1 MNFFKNPNFDSIK
14 ILAGLLIVAGAGY
27 FLFSGSG
34 DRGLGQAGKVFK
46 GDKKDFAVNEGSNF
60 KEKYIVK
67 VSTSFDGQGGCTVTF
82 TFSDGTS
89 TTYNG
94 EPAGLFPEDGCD
106 IDGIVYGDDGE
117 TTENGPKVNFSVD
130 ESGSVS
136 VSSPSA
142 ILTSQI
148 KLWMQGL
155 LPNTAV
161 TGGLNTETTNAI
173 KGLQVSKGLTASGT
187 LDSGTV
193 NAISE
198 GTANISGNIDN

>member
-27 FLFSGSG
+27 FLFSGTG
-34 DRGLGQAGKVFK
+34 DRGLGQAGKVIK
-46 GDKKDFAVNEGSNF
+46 GDKKDFVQNDY
-60 KEKYIVK
+60 KQKYLVD
-67 VSTSFDGQGGCTVTF
+67 VGVDYYANDTCTVYF
-82 TFSDGTS
+82 YYSDGTNEPFAG
-89 TTYNG
+89 TTVYGSDGGKKCNIG
-94 EPAGLFPEDGCD
+94 GVVYDEDGN
-106 IDGIVYGDDGE
+106 IV
-117 TTENGPKVNFSVD
+117 ENGPKVSFSVD
-130 ESGSVS
+130 QSGSVS

-142 ILTSQI
+142 ILTNQVQ
-148 KLWMQGL
+148 LWMQGL

-161 TGGLNTETTNAI
+161 TGELNAETTNAI
-173 KGLQVSKGLTASGT
+173 KGLQASYGLTASGT